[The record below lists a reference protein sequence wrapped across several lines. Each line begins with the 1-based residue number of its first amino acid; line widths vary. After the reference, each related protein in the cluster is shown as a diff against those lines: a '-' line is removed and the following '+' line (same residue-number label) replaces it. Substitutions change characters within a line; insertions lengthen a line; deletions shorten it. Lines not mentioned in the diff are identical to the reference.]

1 MYLGARTVSAM
12 RETLVRGIT
21 TVRDLGG
28 LEAGFVRAQEGGV
41 LVGPRL
47 QTSVVIIQAANGI
60 TDNLPGMGGTT
71 SPQGLSSPARP
82 AHAHQRRDGGHRR
95 RGAQCRSDGSP
106 AMRPVDRACSAR

>member
-1 MYLGARTVSAM
+1 VADLAAAPEPDVSRRPDRSAI

-47 QTSVVIIQAANGI
+47 QTSVVIIQAANGL

-71 SPQGLSSPARP
+71 SPQGLSATVPGMPLPYVSGPWEVAR
-82 AHAHQRRDGGHRR
+82 R
-95 RGAQCRSDGSP
+95 
-106 AMRPVDRACSAR
+106 SARRCMPGLT

>member
-41 LVGPRL
+41 LVGPRM

-71 SPQGLSSPARP
+71 SPQGLSATV
-82 AHAHQRRDGGHRR
+82 
-95 RGAQCRSDGSP
+95 P
-106 AMRPVDRACSAR
+106 AMPLPM